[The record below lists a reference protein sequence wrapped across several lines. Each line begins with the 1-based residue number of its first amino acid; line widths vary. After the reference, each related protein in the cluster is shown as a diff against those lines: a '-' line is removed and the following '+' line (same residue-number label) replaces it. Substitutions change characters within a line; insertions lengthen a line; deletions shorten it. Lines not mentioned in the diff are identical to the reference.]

1 MSNKRHSYHLYDGK
15 VMQSDNVDN
24 PITVWCPTGK
34 PAPKNEGCKIV
45 VQVNMDDG
53 EIKWFLNGEVY
64 AETIIT
70 NYMRYVKVVPY
81 LAMYHVEDVV
91 NVNAW

>member
-1 MSNKRHSYHLYDGK
+1 
-15 VMQSDNVDN
+15 
-24 PITVWCPTGK
+24 
-34 PAPKNEGCKIV
+34 
-45 VQVNMDDG
+45 MDDG

>member
-1 MSNKRHSYHLYDGK
+1 
-15 VMQSDNVDN
+15 
-24 PITVWCPTGK
+24 
-34 PAPKNEGCKIV
+34 
-45 VQVNMDDG
+45 MDDG

-91 NVNAW
+91 NVNAWWWFFLGNIPIFSLLRMFDLHFLLCFILFLFTKRSWIAEKNVL